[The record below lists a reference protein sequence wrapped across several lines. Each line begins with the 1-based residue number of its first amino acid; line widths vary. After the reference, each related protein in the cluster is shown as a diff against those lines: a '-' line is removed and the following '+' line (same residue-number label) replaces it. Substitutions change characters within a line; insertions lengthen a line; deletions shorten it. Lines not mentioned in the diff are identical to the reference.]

1 MAYLCQVDFLLAVA
15 VTESKSWEKM
25 EIQKEMRVTVSNWNS
40 RLEKSCSAPQIHT
53 SSICNCVSFFFFKE
67 HSESIFLSIYM

>member
-15 VTESKSWEKM
+15 VIESLGEKM

-40 RLEKSCSAPQIHT
+40 RLEESCSVPQIHT
-53 SSICNCVSFFFFKE
+53 SSICNCVSFFFKE
-67 HSESIFLSIYM
+67 QSESIFLSIYM